1 MWFVRKVDLFENR
14 NLFLSF
20 LEYEYGAQS
29 MRSINKENN

>member
-20 LEYEYGAQS
+20 LEYECGARS